1 MMRAW
6 AIGVFS
12 VALICVE
19 AQPQELDSTLQFL
32 APLLGQTWVGH
43 YVESPEDAHLQHVV
57 RWQAILG
64 GKVVKKVKAVAA
76 IDFCEVSLYY
86 WDAEVSQVSFMSLTN
101 RGQQTHG
108 TVRLDDGRIVMSGD
122 RPDGRSFVLSF
133 EILADGRLRDK
144 FFNVIEGDLQQGHL
158 IEYTPKP
165 GAEYNEA
172 LRCEYEQ

>member
-1 MMRAW
+1 VIRAW
-6 AIGVFS
+6 AIGVIS
-12 VALICVE
+12 LALICVE
-19 AQPQELDSTLQFL
+19 AQPQELDSALQFL
-32 APLLGQTWVGH
+32 APLLDQTWVGH
-43 YVESPEDAHLQHVV
+43 YVDSPEDAHLQHVV

-64 GKVVKKVKAVAA
+64 GKAVKKVKAVAA
-76 IDFCEVSLYY
+76 VDFCEVSLYY

-108 TVRLDDGRIVMSGD
+108 TVRLDDGRIVMNGD
-122 RPDGRSFVLSF
+122 RPDGRPFVLSF

-158 IEYTPKP
+158 IEYTPES
-165 GAEYNEA
+165 GEEYEEA